1 MKTEVRFSLHSEQGR
16 KGSAGFLS
24 RPTDL
29 TALDAA
35 DGLRVNRRTPTGR
48 MLDLIAHQLGQLGLC
63 PATSQPA
70 RPEIGVRRVTPQ
82 ESLPLFAYSFALFAP
97 SDKRNAEIC
106 PAAGSMPYLD
116 MAPRRRVTSTQRMG
130 ERMRH
135 QPTALAWIHP
145 DVSRAPEWEAAQ
157 LQRLARRLGY
167 VLVWPRHCS
176 SLPLSEQVRNADVD
190 ALVIPT
196 PDHID
201 PIVLNAVMY
210 FADVEIACPRLSFA
224 RWSIIGAM

>member
-1 MKTEVRFSLHSEQGR
+1 M
-16 KGSAGFLS
+16 
-24 RPTDL
+24 
-29 TALDAA
+29 
-35 DGLRVNRRTPTGR
+35 
-48 MLDLIAHQLGQLGLC
+48 
-63 PATSQPA
+63 
-70 RPEIGVRRVTPQ
+70 
-82 ESLPLFAYSFALFAP
+82 
-97 SDKRNAEIC
+97 
-106 PAAGSMPYLD
+106 
-116 MAPRRRVTSTQRMG
+116 
-130 ERMRH
+130 
-135 QPTALAWIHP
+135 
-145 DVSRAPEWEAAQ
+145 SRAPEWEAAQ

-167 VLVWPRHCS
+167 VLVWPRLCS